1 MGDGLPNSPKEGMVM
16 KISSIEYA
24 LIAALIAIFIIASL
38 SVIGTK
44 ADKDSQIPV
53 SETSESVNN

>member
-1 MGDGLPNSPKEGMVM
+1 M